1 MMEDNT
7 VAHTLTVGKRRGLR
21 QLAHEGGIFT
31 MAAEDQRGSLRK
43 MLNPDDPKSVSA
55 EAMTDVK
62 TDICRA
68 LSPYASAM
76 LIDPE
81 FGAAQSITSAALRGN
96 CGLLVSLED
105 SDYEQVGDD
114 RRAKILEGWSV
125 EKIKRMGAS
134 GVKLLAY
141 VRPDRGEA
149 TTYQRDL
156 IARIG
161 DKCQTHD
168 IPFILEC
175 VGYPAGGMTV
185 NSPEYAAQKPEIVI
199 ETARLLSGLGVDV
212 YKAEFPVDSTFEQD
226 ETKIIDYCK
235 QLDAACQVPWVVLSA
250 GVDIEIFRMQVQVA
264 CHNGASGF
272 LAGRTLWQQA
282 VKLPPEGRRRFL
294 ATEGVDNLR
303 TLSEVAHSYATPW
316 TERENPG
323 FHGEA
328 IGEEWYRRY
337 DG

>member
-1 MMEDNT
+1 MEDNT
-7 VAHTLTVGKRRGLR
+7 MAHTLTVGKRRGLR
-21 QLAHEGGIFT
+21 EIASEGGIFT
-31 MAAEDQRGSLRK
+31 MAAEDQRGSMRK
-43 MLNPDDPKSVSA
+43 MLNPDDPKGVSA
-55 EAMTDVK
+55 AEMTDVK

-81 FGAAQSITSAALRGN
+81 FGAAQSIASGALRGN

-114 RRAKILEGWSV
+114 RRAKILEGWGV
-125 EKIKRMGAS
+125 DKIKRMGAS

-141 VRPDRGEA
+141 VRPDRGEG

-156 IARIG
+156 IARVG
-161 DKCQTHD
+161 EECQKHD
-168 IPFILEC
+168 IPFVLEC
-175 VGYPAGGMTV
+175 LAYPIGDVKAG
-185 NSPEYAAQKPEIVI
+185 SPEFAAQKPELVI

-212 YKAEFPVDSTFEQD
+212 YKAEFPVDSTYEQD
-226 ETKIIDYCK
+226 ETKTIDYCK

-250 GVDIEIFRMQVQVA
+250 GVDIEIFRTQVQFA

-272 LAGRTLWQQA
+272 LAGRAIWKKAVTLA
-282 VKLPPEGRRRFL
+282 PEERRRFL

-303 TLSEVAHSYATPW
+303 TLIEIAHSYAKPW
-316 TERENPG
+316 PERENSG
-323 FHGEA
+323 FQTET

>member
-1 MMEDNT
+1 MEDNT

-21 QLAHEGGIFT
+21 QIANEGGIFT
-31 MAAEDQRGSLRK
+31 MAAEDQRGSMRK

-81 FGAAQSITSAALRGN
+81 FGAAQSITSTALRGN

-105 SDYEQVGDD
+105 TDYEQVGDD
-114 RRAKILEGWSV
+114 RRAKILEGWGV
-125 EKIKRMGAS
+125 DKIKRMGAS

-141 VRPDRGEA
+141 FRPDRGEG

-156 IARIG
+156 IARVG
-161 DKCQTHD
+161 DECQKYD

-175 VGYPAGGMTV
+175 VGYPVGGMKV
-185 NSPEYAAQKPEIVI
+185 DSPEYAAQKPEIVI
-199 ETARLLSGLGVDV
+199 ETARMLSGLGVDV
-212 YKAEFPVDSTFEQD
+212 YKAEFPVDSTYEQD
-226 ETKIIDYCK
+226 ETTIIDYCK

-250 GVDIEIFRMQVQVA
+250 GVDIEIFRTQVQVA

-272 LAGRTLWQQA
+272 LGGRAIWKKA
-282 VKLPPEGRRRFL
+282 VKLPPEERRRFL

-303 TLSEVAHSYATPW
+303 TLIEIAHSYATPW
-316 TERENPG
+316 TARENPG
-323 FHGEA
+323 FQGET
-328 IGEEWYRRY
+328 IGAEWYRRY
-337 DG
+337 EG